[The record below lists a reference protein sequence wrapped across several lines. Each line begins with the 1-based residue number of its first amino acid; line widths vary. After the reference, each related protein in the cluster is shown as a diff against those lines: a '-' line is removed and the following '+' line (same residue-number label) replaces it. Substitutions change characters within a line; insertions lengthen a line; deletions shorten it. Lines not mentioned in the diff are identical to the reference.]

1 MTGDKVVR
9 AAMAYEKDVQ
19 AIELQLAL
27 ADDVALRITQQIS
40 GQGALGSG
48 HSDKPLAVISRRD
61 ELTRA
66 RRAREFCYKLEL
78 AEAARLIGEIPWIS
92 CADVMRRT
100 CFSGDSLRQVAASMK
115 QSEDGVRSLRRRGW
129 RALATMSSELG
140 KNAEYL
146 EKRGIY
152 EEGMRIRRRDRL

>member
-1 MTGDKVVR
+1 MTGDKIVR
-9 AAMAYEKDVQ
+9 AAMAYDKDVQ
-19 AIELQLAL
+19 AIRLQLAL
-27 ADDVALRITQQIS
+27 ADDVALRITQQIG
-40 GQGALGSG
+40 GQGARGGG

-61 ELTRA
+61 ELTQA

-129 RALATMSSELG
+129 RALAGMRSAL
-140 KNAEYL
+140 AENEAYCRAR
-146 EKRGIY
+146 EIF
-152 EEGMRIRRRDRL
+152 EEGMRIPKGERL

>member
-27 ADDVALRITQQIS
+27 ADDVALRITQQIG
-40 GQGALGSG
+40 GQGARGSG
-48 HSDKPLAVISRRD
+48 HSDRPLAVISRKD

-66 RRAREFCYKLEL
+66 MRAREFCYNLEL
-78 AEAARLIGEIPWIS
+78 TEAARLIGKIPWIA

-100 CFSGDSLRQVAASMK
+100 CFAGDSLRQVAASMK
-115 QSEDGVRSLRRRGW
+115 QSEDGVRSMRRRGW
-129 RALATMSSELG
+129 RALATMESALG
-140 KNAEYL
+140 KDAEYL
-146 EKRGIY
+146 ENRKIY
-152 EEGMRIRRRDRL
+152 EEGMRVRRRDCL